1 MKNDNILASENFC
14 CGSKH
19 YFLDFKIAKNNSNY
33 ICITRS
39 DSQPDGTYQ
48 RQTVTVFE
56 EDFHVLIG
64 CMSSLFR
71 SAAYKD
77 EHEVSVQQMRVQ
89 AADKLVNG
97 IKSWEPELRPRE
109 KMLEQGTAVMS
120 DAEILAMLIGS
131 GTPSETAVD
140 LAGRILGSVDNSL
153 LKLSELEL
161 ANYCKFNGMGTA
173 KSCSIL
179 AAMELAKRIFPMLNV
194 VPFKKVRVASG
205 AAMRPAVG

>member
-39 DSQPDGTYQ
+39 DLQPDGTYQ

-56 EDFHVLIG
+56 EHFHVLIG

-77 EHEVSVQQMRVQ
+77 EQEVSVQQMRVQ
-89 AADKLVNG
+89 AADNWLMAL
-97 IKSWEPELRPRE
+97 S
-109 KMLEQGTAVMS
+109 A
-120 DAEILAMLIGS
+120 GS
-131 GTPSETAVD
+131 RS
-140 LAGRILGSVDNSL
+140 
-153 LKLSELEL
+153 
-161 ANYCKFNGMGTA
+161 F
-173 KSCSIL
+173 
-179 AAMELAKRIFPMLNV
+179 
-194 VPFKKVRVASG
+194 VRVRKCWSG
-205 AAMRPAVG
+205 AGLR